1 MKVRNILLAGS
12 VALTLGINAVY
23 WQDPWLFRNYARFL
37 TSGDTHGEELLPPEE
52 EIRGD
57 GSYVLPVATQAER
70 TVSASALRSMEKYA
84 ESFGSHALLVIQGGK
99 IQDEWYAP
107 HWQRNQ
113 LTQSQSMHKTLMGI
127 FMGIAIDEGQIGSIN
142 DPVGRYLPEWRD
154 DPRGAIKLGQLLTM
168 SSGLKQYAFS
178 INPFSDGMQWL
189 NSGRSK
195 EAILRTPL
203 ADWAPG
209 TRYDYNNINAELLGI
224 VLERVY
230 RRRYSALLRDK
241 LWVPMGGDRARVHTD
256 TPGGR
261 AFTSCCL
268 AAPAMDWARIGM
280 LLLGGGTVH
289 GHRIVSE
296 QWMKQMVAPSPT
308 SPRYGYQIWLGYADP
323 VLPASGG
330 GSTGAIAREPFL
342 ARDTYMTWG
351 RGQQHVFVVPSL
363 DLVIVRL
370 GPALGQAPIRPG
382 FDVSLLVNTAIRG
395 MGKAD

>member
-1 MKVRNILLAGS
+1 
-12 VALTLGINAVY
+12 
-23 WQDPWLFRNYARFL
+23 
-37 TSGDTHGEELLPPEE
+37 
-52 EIRGD
+52 
-57 GSYVLPVATQAER
+57 
-70 TVSASALRSMEKYA
+70 
-84 ESFGSHALLVIQGGK
+84 
-99 IQDEWYAP
+99 
-107 HWQRNQ
+107 
-113 LTQSQSMHKTLMGI
+113 MHKTLMGI

-323 VLPASGG
+323 VLPASG
-330 GSTGAIAREPFL
+330 ADRP
-342 ARDTYMTWG
+342 
-351 RGQQHVFVVPSL
+351 VPSPVSRFL
-363 DLVIVRL
+363 
-370 GPALGQAPIRPG
+370 PG
-382 FDVSLLVNTAIRG
+382 TPT
-395 MGKAD
+395 